1 MFHEPPQTEFDLRFH
16 LFGIPVRVHPLFW
29 LVALVLGWNANDLQA
44 VLLWVVA
51 VFLSILVH
59 EMGHAF
65 CARAFGSSPH
75 IVLYGF
81 GGLAIYPEAW
91 RTSTWQRIAV
101 AFCGPLAGFLLA
113 GLVFG
118 LAAALGGPRTQLQ
131 ATLYAYLLFINVA
144 WGLVNL
150 LPVWPLDGGHIA
162 YYFLDRLSPAQG
174 AQIARG
180 LSVIAAGAVAVYAF
194 DVGEIYIALL
204 FGYLAV
210 LSLQGWGLPGGRI

>member
-1 MFHEPPQTEFDLRFH
+1 MFHEPPRTEFDLRFQ
-16 LFGIPVRVHPLFW
+16 LMGIPVRVHPLFW
-29 LVALVLGWNANDLQA
+29 LVALLLGWDVTDLQA
-44 VLLWVVA
+44 MALWVGA
-51 VFLSILVH
+51 VFVSILVH

-65 CARAFGSSPH
+65 CARAFGSIPH
-75 IVLYGF
+75 IVLYSF
-81 GGLAIYPEAW
+81 GGLAIYQESW

-113 GLVFG
+113 GFVFA
-118 LAAALGGPRTQLQ
+118 LATSLGGPRTDLQ
-131 ATLYAYLLFINVA
+131 ETLYGYFLFINIG

-150 LPVWPLDGGHIA
+150 LPVWPLDGGQIA

-180 LSVIAAGAVAVYAF
+180 LSVLAAALVAVYAF
-194 DVGEIYIALL
+194 DLGQIYVALL